1 MEELLARY
9 LDGELN
15 EDEAGALIRAAEE
28 DPAVAAQLR
37 DYETMLEASEEL
49 RQLAAPSG
57 FADRVMDRIERRRT
71 GTTRRFAT
79 LWPAAAALLLGLAL
93 GYLFAPEDLTHLERA
108 QAGPPPAVVF
118 STVSP
123 APIQPGVQNF
133 QAVRLTYAPTRP
145 EIDRVS
151 VAGSFN
157 SWDPASAPM
166 VKDGDVWTILL
177 VLPAGTYEYMVI
189 EDGER
194 WITDPSAPRTRD
206 DGFGGSNGLLELRS

>member
-28 DPAVAAQLR
+28 DPAVAAELR
-37 DYETMLEASEEL
+37 EYETLLLASEEMG
-49 RQLAAPSG
+49 RMTAPSG
-57 FADRVMDRIERRRT
+57 LTDRVMGRIEPRRT
-71 GTTRRFAT
+71 GTVRRLGT
-79 LWPAAAALLLGLAL
+79 LWPAAAALLLGLTL
-93 GYLFAPEDLTHLERA
+93 GYVSAPKDLTHLERA
-108 QAGPPPAVVF
+108 QAGSPPAVVF

-133 QAVRLTYAPTRP
+133 QAVRLTYTPTRP
-145 EIDRVS
+145 EIGQVS

-157 SWDPASAPM
+157 GWDPVSAQM
-166 VKDGDVWTILL
+166 TKDGDVWTILL

-206 DGFGGSNGLLELRS
+206 DGFGGTNGLLELRS

>member
-28 DPAVAAQLR
+28 DPAVAAKLR
-37 DYETMLEASEEL
+37 EYETILEASEEL
-49 RQLAAPSG
+49 GQLTAPSG
-57 FADRVMDRIERRRT
+57 FADRVMDRIERRQT
-71 GTTRRFAT
+71 GTARRFAT

-93 GYLFAPEDLTHLERA
+93 GYLSAPKDLTHLERA

-123 APIQPGVQNF
+123 APVQPGVQNF
-133 QAVRLTYAPTRP
+133 QAVKLTYTPTRP

-157 SWDPASAPM
+157 GWDPASAPM
-166 VKDGDVWTILL
+166 VKDGDAWTILL

-189 EDGER
+189 EDGEH
-194 WITDPSAPRTRD
+194 WVTDPSAPQTRD
-206 DGFGGSNGLLELRS
+206 DGFGGTNGLLELRS